1 MAPTNDVSRVEY
13 SIIVCRFF
21 VRHNCSNYNSMNWI
35 ERMYEL
41 KGKDLYSQN
50 GEGLYLEYIFE
61 QIPITLNREGFLIA
75 DIGGG
80 DGIYLSNSRH
90 LYNLGWSIRV
100 FDKEQGDLITKEN
113 VVESLFNEKY
123 DCISIDIDG
132 NDYWIIDE
140 FLTSYSPSVI
150 LCEFNASY
158 TDSRTIKYNPDH
170 VWAGDSYYG
179 FTFEAGVKL
188 AEKHG
193 YKVIFQIAD
202 MNMIM
207 VRADLIEGLHIP
219 PVTYKQ
225 STFFELSKREDW
237 VWI

>member
-1 MAPTNDVSRVEY
+1 
-13 SIIVCRFF
+13 
-21 VRHNCSNYNSMNWI
+21 MNWI
-35 ERMYEL
+35 ERMYEI

-50 GEGLYLEYIFE
+50 GEGLLLEYIAYQVSAKDSF
-61 QIPITLNREGFLIA
+61 I

-80 DGIYLSNSRH
+80 DGFYLSNSRH
-90 LYNLGWSIRV
+90 LHNLGWYGKIIDRESGINLTV
-100 FDKEQGDLITKEN
+100 EN
-113 VVESLFNEKY
+113 LPEHFKGLPGVL
-123 DCISIDIDG
+123 SIDIDG
-132 NDYWIIDE
+132 NDYWILNELFDNGV
-140 FLTSYSPSVI
+140 YPSIVI
-150 LCEFNASY
+150 AEFNASY
-158 TDSRTIKYNPDH
+158 TDSRTIKYNQDH

-207 VRADLIEGLHIP
+207 VREDLLKGLYIP

-225 STFFELSKREDW
+225 SDYFQMSGRPDSDW
-237 VWI
+237 LWI